1 MSQFDAESHCIPF
14 DIEAPT
20 PIMFWEPLE
29 FILGVSFMGLGIVMN
44 AFVVGVLCGTGVLVG
59 ARYLKRGAKRGAM
72 QHFLWAKGLQLD
84 PNLGQKFKPS
94 WLNDFI
100 E

>member
-1 MSQFDAESHCIPF
+1 MSQFDQESHCIPY

-20 PIMFWEPLE
+20 PVMFWEPLE
-29 FILGVSFMGLGIVMN
+29 FIMAVSFMGLGIVMN
-44 AFVVGVLCGTGVLVG
+44 AFILGVVMGTGVLVG

-72 QHFLWAKGLQLD
+72 QHFLWAIGLQLD
-84 PNLGQKFKPS
+84 VNLSKKFKPS

>member
-1 MSQFDAESHCIPF
+1 MDEQSHRVPY
-14 DIEAPT
+14 DLELPA

-29 FILGVSFMGLGIVMN
+29 FVLALCLFGFGILTNLWVLGIVLGS
-44 AFVVGVLCGTGVLVG
+44 GVLFG

-72 QHFLWAKGLQLD
+72 QHYLWSLGLQMD
-84 PNLGQKFKPS
+84 PALSKRFPPS
-94 WLNDFI
+94 WSNDYV

>member
-1 MSQFDAESHCIPF
+1 MDEQAHIVAF

-29 FILGVSFMGLGIVMN
+29 FVMAITFFGFGIISNLWVLGMVSGTAILIGS
-44 AFVVGVLCGTGVLVG
+44 
-59 ARYLKRGAKRGAM
+59 RYLKRGAKRGAM
-72 QHFLWAKGLQLD
+72 QHYMWGLGLQVD
-84 PNLGQKFKPS
+84 PALSKIFKPS
-94 WLNDFI
+94 WINEFI

>member
-1 MSQFDAESHCIPF
+1 MDEQAHFVVF

-29 FILGVSFMGLGIVMN
+29 FVMALTFMGFGIISNLWMLGML
-44 AFVVGVLCGTGVLVG
+44 AGTAILIGS
-59 ARYLKRGAKRGAM
+59 RYLKRGAKRGAM
-72 QHFLWAKGLQLD
+72 QHYMWSLGLQLD
-84 PNLGQKFKPS
+84 PSLAKLFKPS
-94 WLNDFI
+94 WINEFI